1 MALNGAGDGL
11 ALVTH
16 GLEGSGGSSEYPTA
30 EEIAAAVWDA
40 IIADHQDSGSAGL
53 ELTDAKK
60 AAKTAI
66 AVSL

>member
-11 ALVTH
+11 ALVTR
-16 GLEGSGGSSEYPTA
+16 GLEGSGGGDYPTA
-30 EEIAAAVWDA
+30 SEIADAVWDA
-40 IIADHQDSGSAGL
+40 VIADHQDSGSAGL
-53 ELTDAKK
+53 ELSDAKK

>member
-11 ALVTH
+11 AMVTH
-16 GLEGSGGSSEYPTA
+16 GLEGSGGEALTA
-30 EEIAAAVWDA
+30 SEIAAAVWDA
-40 IIADHQDSGSAGL
+40 VIADYQTAGSAGL

-60 AAKTAI
+60 AAKTSV

>member
-11 ALVTH
+11 ALVTR
-16 GLEGSGGSSEYPTA
+16 GLEGSGGGGEYPTA

-40 IIADHQDSGSAGL
+40 VIADYQDAGSAGL
-53 ELTDAKK
+53 ELSDAKK